1 MPERTRGY
9 AHRID
14 TTADVRRVWS
24 ALTESAALSRWCAP
38 NAEIRA
44 KAGGSFRASVDR
56 VVELDAHID
65 VFDPGRRLRLI
76 YLPNAALPPADSAIV
91 DDFLIQATAT
101 GGTLVRL
108 LGSGIPDGPD
118 WDTPYMRLRTGW
130 ERAIARLKVFV
141 EKQQKEEGK

>member
-14 TTADVRRVWS
+14 TTADVQRVWA
-24 ALTESAALSRWCAP
+24 ALTDSASLARWCSP
-38 NAEIRA
+38 KAEVRP
-44 KAGGSFRASVDR
+44 KPGGSFRACVDR

-65 VFDPGRRLRLI
+65 IFEPGRRLRLI

-91 DDFLIQATAT
+91 DDFLIQPTPS

-108 LGSGIPDGPD
+108 LGSGIPDGAE

-141 EKQQKEEGK
+141 EKQQKEEAK